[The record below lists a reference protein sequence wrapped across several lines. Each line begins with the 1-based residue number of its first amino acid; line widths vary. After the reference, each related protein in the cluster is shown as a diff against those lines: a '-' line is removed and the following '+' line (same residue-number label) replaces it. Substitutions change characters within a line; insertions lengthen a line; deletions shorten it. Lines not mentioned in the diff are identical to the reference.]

1 MEVCFN
7 TKGVGLMKIT
17 SVTSTEKTMLQ
28 KKKRPFYIEMA
39 KQWDLQLLVIPP
51 VLYVILFFYGPM
63 YGIITAFQEFK
74 LGDKFGFSEWVGLR
88 HFKTLFEDPNF
99 VRLMRNNVVMGLL
112 RIIIGFPI
120 PSIFALLLNELRT
133 VWFKKTVQTI
143 SYLPYFVSWT
153 VIAALMFDFFSL
165 ENGAVNE
172 LLVALKILDAPR
184 NWFGNSEFFWGLFT
198 VTHVW
203 QSMGFSAII
212 FIAGISSIDTE
223 LYEAAAIDGAGRF
236 RQMWSI
242 TLAGI
247 KPTIIILFILTVGS
261 LMATS
266 FDQVMMLTRMMQN
279 SFLRETADILQ
290 SYSFRVG
297 IGQRRFSFGSAVGFY
312 TTMINFVLLVIAN
325 WISRRF
331 SETSL
336 F

>member
-1 MEVCFN
+1 MIN
-7 TKGVGLMKIT
+7 
-17 SVTSTEKTMLQ
+17 
-28 KKKRPFYIEMA
+28 
-39 KQWDLQLLVIPP
+39 QWDLQLLVIPP
-51 VLYVILFFYGPM
+51 ILYVILFFYGPM

-99 VRLMRNNVVMGLL
+99 VRLMRNNLVMGLL

-120 PSIFALLLNELRT
+120 PIIFALLLNELRT

-165 ENGAVNE
+165 EHGAVNE
-172 LLVALKILDAPR
+172 LLMALGILKEPR

-212 FIAGISSIDTE
+212 FIAGISSIDPE
-223 LYEAAAIDGAGRF
+223 LYEAASIDGAGRF